1 MYKWVLEK
9 HHIALKNSSEML
21 HPDAYEVFGL
31 LNGEPIEGVNCR
43 EPSADL
49 PEIRFLKFGEDIVCR
64 LNNDEDGNIV
74 LCLETTG
81 KNHGSVDV
89 LDGHIIDQCI
99 SANKWFYVT
108 GYTEEL
114 QKIFDDTGIKETGRI
129 NIHQYVELLKYIPV
143 VGSDVIDNHV
153 TLSSLDKPIDTGNAI
168 PAGVKAKLYRYQET
182 GYRWMRYMLE
192 DNRGCILGDEMGLG
206 KTLQV
211 ITVMQDLLKKKKTPM
226 LVVAPVSLLQNWKR
240 ECGKFAPDIR
250 TIIHHGSART
260 GRFKELLDYDLVI
273 TAYSTVVSDASL
285 FSMISWELVVLDEA
299 QNIKNAYSDRT
310 RFAKKLQRERSI
322 AVTGTPFENHL
333 SDIWSIV
340 DFISPGLLGSVTDYN
355 REYTDDVD
363 GADKI
368 EPILSALMIRRL
380 VEDVATDLPE
390 KIIIPQP
397 LSMSDEEAGIY
408 EAYRDEIS
416 SSGVNGNAIGLAA
429 LQKLRMFCTHP
440 GVCDINITNSP
451 YTDSVKYQRMCEIL
465 EEIIDRKEKVI
476 LFTSYQKMF
485 GIIERD
491 IPDRFNI
498 PVSRINGSTPVDERQ
513 AIIDSFNEYKGSSLL
528 VLNPRAAGVG
538 LNITAANHVIHY
550 NLEWNPAL
558 EDQASARAYRRG
570 QEKTVFIYRLFY
582 ENTVEEIVNERLER
596 KRDISKGAVIG
607 TDGEKENAED
617 IIAALKLS
625 PIRR

>member
-1 MYKWVLEK
+1 
-9 HHIALKNSSEML
+9 
-21 HPDAYEVFGL
+21 
-31 LNGEPIEGVNCR
+31 
-43 EPSADL
+43 
-49 PEIRFLKFGEDIVCR
+49 
-64 LNNDEDGNIV
+64 
-74 LCLETTG
+74 
-81 KNHGSVDV
+81 
-89 LDGHIIDQCI
+89 
-99 SANKWFYVT
+99 
-108 GYTEEL
+108 
-114 QKIFDDTGIKETGRI
+114 
-129 NIHQYVELLKYIPV
+129 
-143 VGSDVIDNHV
+143 
-153 TLSSLDKPIDTGNAI
+153 
-168 PAGVKAKLYRYQET
+168 
-182 GYRWMRYMLE
+182 
-192 DNRGCILGDEMGLG
+192 
-206 KTLQV
+206 
-211 ITVMQDLLKKKKTPM
+211 
-226 LVVAPVSLLQNWKR
+226 
-240 ECGKFAPDIR
+240 
-250 TIIHHGSART
+250 
-260 GRFKELLDYDLVI
+260 
-273 TAYSTVVSDASL
+273 
-285 FSMISWELVVLDEA
+285 MISWELVVLDEA